1 MKFALTI
8 FIVAISLTVGFGRH
22 QPYGKVDSIVTV
34 LVLPPHDA
42 IANAGASPDTRS
54 ILEAALSDN
63 GILSIIEFPFKKLMN
78 VPYQMIYDKE
88 YCKPILDLVQC
99 DVIIM
104 TQLITVNERKPGIW
118 PWSYEVKVFNT
129 ITGKQINSIGGVD
142 LKPEEI
148 QNDVVSK
155 IKILIADIR
164 GTF

>member
-1 MKFALTI
+1 MF
-8 FIVAISLTVGFGRH
+8 
-22 QPYGKVDSIVTV
+22 
-34 LVLPPHDA
+34 
-42 IANAGASPDTRS
+42 
-54 ILEAALSDN
+54 
-63 GILSIIEFPFKKLMN
+63 
-78 VPYQMIYDKE
+78 PYQMIYDKE

-104 TQLITVNERKPGIW
+104 TQLITDNERKPGIW
-118 PWSYEVKVFNT
+118 PWSYKVKVYNT

-148 QNDVVSK
+148 QNDIVSK